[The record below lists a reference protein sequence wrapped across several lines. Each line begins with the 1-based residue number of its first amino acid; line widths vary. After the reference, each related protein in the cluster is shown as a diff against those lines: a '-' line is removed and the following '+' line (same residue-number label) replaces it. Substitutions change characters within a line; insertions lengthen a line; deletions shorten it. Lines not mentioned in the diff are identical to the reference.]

1 MQTSSTSSTNG
12 WERKADMG
20 EGESSAAFKTYAQ
33 TVKAEIDHAL
43 AAYFE
48 AFERTENA
56 LPMAGELAPA
66 FEALKSLVL
75 RGGKRLRGVLLAAAF
90 EASGGGDRAPI
101 MPALVGFELLQAY
114 LLIHDDWMDGDLVR
128 RGGPTV
134 HAALREVFGTAEG
147 DAQAILTGDLAQALA
162 LEAITA
168 CAVPAERI
176 GRAAKAVSVLLRNVT
191 LGQMLDVRGAVA
203 RYPERATGLDH
214 VYERKTASYTVTGPL
229 EIGALLA
236 GATDERVARLGA
248 VARPLGILFQLRDDV
263 LGVFGDPAV
272 TGKSASSDLRQGKFT
287 ALVVEASAVD
297 PTVAGDLAALRE
309 APEDAVET
317 LVTSLRARI
326 VAAGARERVEARIER
341 LGAKTLTE
349 IEAADL
355 TPRGRELLEGAAA
368 VIGGRTK

>member
-1 MQTSSTSSTNG
+1 
-12 WERKADMG
+12 MG

-33 TVKAEIDHAL
+33 TVKGEIDRAL
-43 AAYFE
+43 VAYFE
-48 AFERTENA
+48 AFDRTESP

-66 FEALKSLVL
+66 LAALKSLVL

-101 MPALVGFELLQAY
+101 VPALVGLELLQAY

-134 HAALREVFGTAEG
+134 HAALRQAFGPQEG

-168 CAVPAERI
+168 CAVPPERV

-203 RYPERATGLDH
+203 RYPERRAALDH

-229 EIGALLA
+229 EIGARLA
-236 GATDERVARLGA
+236 GATDERVARLVA

-263 LGVFGDPAV
+263 LGVFGDPVV
-272 TGKSASSDLRQGKFT
+272 TGKSDSSDLRQGKFT
-287 ALVVEASAVD
+287 ALIVEASSVD
-297 PTVAGDLAALRE
+297 PTVVGDLSALRE
-309 APEDAVET
+309 APEAAVEA
-317 LVTSLRARI
+317 LVASLRARI

-341 LGAKTLTE
+341 LAGQALAELETAGLTS
-349 IEAADL
+349 
-355 TPRGRELLEGAAA
+355 RGRELLEGAATFL
-368 VIGGRTK
+368 GGRTK

>member
-1 MQTSSTSSTNG
+1 
-12 WERKADMG
+12 MG

-33 TVKAEIDHAL
+33 TVKTEIDRAL
-43 AAYFE
+43 AAYFA

-90 EASGGGDRAPI
+90 EACGGGDRAPI

-134 HAALREVFGTAEG
+134 HAALREVFGAAEG

-168 CAVPAERI
+168 CAVPAERV

-203 RYPERATGLDH
+203 RYPERATALDH

-272 TGKSASSDLRQGKFT
+272 TGKSDSSDLRQGKFT
-287 ALVVEASAVD
+287 ALVVEASAID
-297 PTVAGDLAALRE
+297 PTVADDLAAVHE
-309 APEDAVET
+309 APEDTIEA
-317 LVTSLRARI
+317 LVASLRARI

-341 LGAKTLTE
+341 LGAETLAE
-349 IEAADL
+349 IEAAGL